1 MKEVKCCKYYFRYCD
16 DIVVLSK
23 NKNYLHELAFRSFLY
38 LKNMLK
44 LNVKPNWQVFL
55 TESRGID
62 FLGYRVFHKFCLLR
76 KSIAIN
82 FKRKMKNINSLAN
95 KNIINSIMSYFGWL
109 EHANTRTLINKYME
123 ELI

>member
-1 MKEVKCCKYYFRYCD
+1 
-16 DIVVLSK
+16 
-23 NKNYLHELAFRSFLY
+23 
-38 LKNMLK
+38 MLK

-82 FKRKMKNINSLAN
+82 FKRKMKNIKSLAN